1 MSRYNRI
8 LCMCCTLFFATIVS
22 TSHAQNTLTKNY
34 IARFAEMATNL
45 SKEFQIPTSVI
56 LAIAIVESGSGSSKL
71 ATKFHNHFG
80 IKGSN
85 SHSMQLLGYKSSYKE
100 YESDSASYRHFC
112 EKIANKNLYPIT
124 KGNPNC
130 SVWFKRIAKSG
141 YAASASAWYNK
152 MMYVVKTYDLMQ
164 YDVAIDTTPPSIVQP
179 TDSIAPTLIVPDSVR

>member
-1 MSRYNRI
+1 
-8 LCMCCTLFFATIVS
+8 MCCTLFFATNVS
-22 TSHAQNTLTKNY
+22 TSQAQNALTKNY
-34 IARFAEMATNL
+34 IAQYAELATSL

-56 LAIAIVESGSGSSKL
+56 LAIAIVESGSGTSKL
-71 ATKFHNHFG
+71 AKKFHNHFG

-85 SHSMQLLGYKSSYKE
+85 THSMQLLGYKSSYKE
-100 YESDSASYRHFC
+100 YDSDSASYRHFC

-152 MMYVVKTYDLMQ
+152 MMYVVKTYDLTQ
-164 YDVAIDTTPPSIVQP
+164 YDVAFDTTPPSIVQP
-179 TDSIAPTLIVPDSVR
+179 TDSLPPIQIVPDSVR